1 MRLRETL
8 KRPDV
13 MFRLG
18 LLAMAVGGLL
28 HLFVHPAGEVW
39 RDRLDA
45 VTGFLMGV
53 TIAAIL
59 LGLRKRHREAGRLSW
74 P

>member
-1 MRLRETL
+1 MSLRDSL

-13 MFRLG
+13 MIRLG

-45 VTGFLMGV
+45 VTGFLMGI

-59 LGLRKRHREAGRLSW
+59 LGLWKRRREVA
-74 P
+74 

>member
-1 MRLRETL
+1 MNFRDSL

-13 MFRLG
+13 MIRLG

-45 VTGFLMGV
+45 VTGFLMGI
-53 TIAAIL
+53 TIGAIL
-59 LGLRKRHREAGRLSW
+59 LGLWKRRREVA
-74 P
+74 

>member
-1 MRLRETL
+1 MSLRDSL

-13 MFRLG
+13 MIRLG

-28 HLFVHPAGEVW
+28 RLFVHPAEEIW
-39 RDRLDA
+39 RDRLDG
-45 VTGFLMGV
+45 VTGFLMGI

-59 LGLRKRHREAGRLSW
+59 MGLAKRRRRNASL
-74 P
+74 

>member
-1 MRLRETL
+1 MSLRDSL

-13 MFRLG
+13 MIRLG

-45 VTGFLMGV
+45 VTGFLMGI
-53 TIAAIL
+53 TIAAIP
-59 LGLRKRHREAGRLSW
+59 LGLWKRRREVA
-74 P
+74 